1 MAKEKAPKGNTTAR
15 RVGYELIERDHVGGH
30 PVYAMLAELVRDHHE
45 DLRPARFAIAWN
57 LTWQPDADGRTKIG
71 MAKRA
76 SDLDRELAAFDFVIL
91 LRRAFWKDD
100 RVTDEQRR
108 ALLDHELC
116 HCARATTKGGD
127 PAVDERGRPVWRIR
141 KHDIEEFSEVVDRHG
156 MWSRDLENLAAALRK
171 NGVGPFVHCDR
182 CALTP
187 GWIDVLDAGG
197 VSRKDR
203 CECWKAW
210 AERREEYRADQRA
223 SA

>member
-1 MAKEKAPKGNTTAR
+1 MAKDKPAKGNTRAR

-30 PVYAMLAELVRDHHE
+30 PVYAMLAELIRDHHE
-45 DLRPARFAIAWN
+45 ELKPARFAIAWN

-71 MAKRA
+71 MCKRA

-100 RVTDEQRR
+100 RVTDAQRR
-108 ALLDHELC
+108 ALLDHELE
-116 HCARATTKGGD
+116 HAARAETKNGE

-141 KHDIEEFSEVVDRHG
+141 KHDIEEFSAIVDRHG
-156 MWSRDLENLAAALRK
+156 MWSRDLENLADALRK

-187 GWIDVLDAGG
+187 GWIDTIDEKGAN
-197 VSRKDR
+197 RKDR
-203 CECWKAW
+203 CECWRAW
-210 AERREEYRADQRA
+210 AERREEYRRERA
-223 SA
+223 AS